1 MTEPYHPFR
10 KRAPSGDD
18 SQDNLCAEC
27 GKSPMDGVH
36 NPTRENCLEWRIA
49 EAIALS
55 RRRIVPGGPPP
66 TTAPMS
72 RIQIE
77 GYLGAARAAI
87 EAIKT
92 AAPTQDEPAEG
103 KPPQPPQCV

>member
-36 NPTRENCLEWRIA
+36 NPTIENYLPWECA
-49 EAIALS
+49 S
-55 RRRIVPGGPPP
+55 CGRRLGPYFTVAYYGDVDQVTCVGCPRP
-66 TTAPMS
+66 K
-72 RIQIE
+72 
-77 GYLGAARAAI
+77 GAHPDTGAT
-87 EAIKT
+87 IKT
-92 AAPTQDEPAEG
+92 VPTQDEPAEG
-103 KPPQPPQCV
+103 KPPQPPQRA